1 MGSLRLIF
9 LIITRSVLPFGRTVG
24 LLGRQPSDIDRPLR
38 GLIIGFSNVILKEFG
53 LCRSRGADPAVWI
66 FRYETETKGDGCD
79 QHHEANGT
87 VKKNS
92 APWKKEK
99 TRGTHT
105 RAAELAARK
114 ERIEAMWKSGSVW
127 LTVIFTIPPNAQ
139 ASGLDGGKTKSN
151 GFTQSGGIDV
161 GYSVLVANPPVREI
175 EPLPWDIAIGIW
187 SIVRSEPASSKT
199 KVGVSR
205 GRH

>member
-87 VKKNS
+87 VKKEQRPMEEGKN
-92 APWKKEK
+92 E
-99 TRGTHT
+99 GNTH
-105 RAAELAARK
+105 E
-114 ERIEAMWKSGSVW
+114 
-127 LTVIFTIPPNAQ
+127 
-139 ASGLDGGKTKSN
+139 
-151 GFTQSGGIDV
+151 SGGARREKGKDRGDV
-161 GYSVLVANPPVREI
+161 EKWERVAYS
-175 EPLPWDIAIGIW
+175 DIYYSPERPGVW
-187 SIVRSEPASSKT
+187 S
-199 KVGVSR
+199 
-205 GRH
+205 